1 MQKYQGSTLQ
11 KEWDAK
17 RQVLKKK
24 IREMSVPQ
32 LCKSFLRVLLQAV
45 TVIYIVCMLVALPLY
60 YRRETGYSFIGSNK
74 SDFFMD
80 KGFFLGRTFI
90 HIFLFYA
97 AFALLCFFLENRGE
111 KGKFSL
117 LLNALLEELSLT
129 DKFAILYTIG
139 VLLSYYYTDYRAEL
153 RLGAQGWYMGLWPQL
168 LLVGSYFAVSRLL
181 PKCAVKWMTLALL
194 VTSGFV
200 FLAGLLNRYN
210 VNPLGIP
217 SIGPGFISTIGN
229 INWYC
234 GYWAVV
240 YPVAVGC
247 FVFYEGRGKKE
258 KWNRALRMFF
268 GIAASVGFATGITQ
282 GSESG
287 ALALAAVLLLVSA
300 IAVKRRDRLHRFME
314 LLLCFSVTACFL
326 SIVQWLFPERNQYM
340 TATSFLLTGTVLP
353 WVTGILAFCAYLW
366 LKRKLPIEEWEQR
379 KDMFAEG
386 NRKSEA
392 KAERYE
398 RGIRRGWY
406 ICLFLIGMT
415 VVSYIAL
422 LIINTLYPGS
432 IGALS
437 DNPLFIFN
445 REWGSNRGGTWKAG
459 VRAWTSLDSLH
470 KVVGIGPDGM
480 AEYIYKGPDS
490 GLLDMVRAQF
500 GNSRLTNAH
509 GEWIT
514 ILANLGLI
522 GVAGFAGMMI
532 SAVLRFLRAKTAL
545 CMACALALFGYTMN
559 NVFSFQQVMNVSQMF
574 MILGL
579 GEWLKRKEMEQENGR
594 YENPDCGR

>member
-1 MQKYQGSTLQ
+1 MRKYQRNVLQ
-11 KEWDAK
+11 KEWDKK
-17 RQVLKKK
+17 RQAMKKK

-45 TVIYIVCMLVALPLY
+45 TVMYIICMLSVLPLY

-74 SDFFMD
+74 ADFFMD
-80 KGFFLGRTFI
+80 KGFCLGRTFI

-97 AFALLCFFLENRGE
+97 AFALLCFFWENRG
-111 KGKFSL
+111 KTGKFSL

-129 DKFAILYTIG
+129 DKFAIFYTIG

-168 LLVGSYFAVSRLL
+168 LFIGSYFAISRLL
-181 PKCAVKWMTLALL
+181 PKCAARWMALALL
-194 VTSGFV
+194 VIPGFV
-200 FLAGLLNRYN
+200 FLVGLLNRYN

-247 FVFYEGRGKKE
+247 FVFYEGREE
-258 KWNRALRMFF
+258 KQNRILRMFF
-268 GIAASVGFATGITQ
+268 GIVAAVGFATGITQ

-287 ALALAAVLLLVSA
+287 VLALAAVLLLVSA
-300 IAVKRRDRLHRFME
+300 MAVKRRDRLHRFVE
-314 LLLCFSVTACFL
+314 LLLFFSVTACFL
-326 SIVQWLFPERNQYM
+326 FIVQWLFPERNQYM
-340 TATSFLLTGTVLP
+340 TATSFVLTGTALP
-353 WVTGILAFCAYLW
+353 WVMGILALCAYLW
-366 LKRKLPIEEWEQR
+366 LKRKLPVEGWAQR
-379 KDMFAEG
+379 KDKYAEE
-386 NRKSEA
+386 NMKNEI
-392 KAERYE
+392 KMERYE

-415 VVSYIAL
+415 IVSYIVL
-422 LIINTLYPGS
+422 LIVNTLHPGS

-459 VRAWTSLDSLH
+459 VRAWTSLDPLH
-470 KVVGIGPDGM
+470 KMVGIGPDGM

-490 GLLDMVRAQF
+490 GLLAMVRAQF

-522 GVAGFAGMMI
+522 GLVGFAGMMV
-532 SAVLRFLRAKTAL
+532 SAIVRFLRAKTVL

-559 NVFSFQQVMNVSQMF
+559 NIFSFQQVMNISQMF

-579 GEWLKRKEMEQENGR
+579 GEWLKRKEAEQENDG